1 MSGADLDVREVVNRV
16 MKYVIEGCAVALAAW
31 LLLDKKT
38 SLSDVT
44 ALGLTAAAVFSLLDL
59 FAPSVGAGA
68 RQGAGL
74 GVGFNMVKFP

>member
-1 MSGADLDVREVVNRV
+1 MSGADLDVREVVNRI
-16 MKYVIEGCAVALAAW
+16 MKYVVEGCAVSLAAW
-31 LLLDKKT
+31 MLLDKKT
-38 SLSDVT
+38 SLNDVI